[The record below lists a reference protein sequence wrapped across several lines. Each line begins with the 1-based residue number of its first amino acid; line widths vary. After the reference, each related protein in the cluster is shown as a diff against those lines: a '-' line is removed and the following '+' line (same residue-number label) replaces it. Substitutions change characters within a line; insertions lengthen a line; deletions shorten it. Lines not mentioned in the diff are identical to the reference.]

1 MNCAETRGLSAAA
14 ALLCVRA
21 RQFDW
26 DDHVFRSPAPRL
38 ADCRR
43 LYLRDYEVHI
53 NIGAFEHEKRGEQ
66 RVVINIDL
74 FVRSRCPPRR
84 RPAA

>member
-1 MNCAETRGLSAAA
+1 M
-14 ALLCVRA
+14 RA

-74 FVRSRCPPRR
+74 FVPLALSTPSTTGCMKSSTTI
-84 RPAA
+84 